1 MADDF
6 ERAILFSFDQSGG
19 VDAGIKAQADSYL
32 QQARASPDCWQL
44 CLARLQGSQYVEVR
58 FWCAQALSQLAR
70 DGYRGLPPQARA
82 QLKASLVAQGAQQ
95 SSAALPGFLK
105 NKVAQA
111 IVAIAGQ
118 EYPDEWPSFFQDLL
132 GTLGQGPAA
141 VDLVCR
147 CGVHG

>member
-1 MADDF
+1 MD
-6 ERAILFSFDQSGG
+6 GG
-19 VDAGIKAQADSYL
+19 VRAAAEAYLAQVK
-32 QQARASPDCWQL
+32 ASPDSWQL
-44 CLARLQGSQYVEVR
+44 CLARFDSSQYVEVR

-70 DGYRGLPPQARA
+70 GGYRALPPDARA
-82 QLKASLVAQGAQQ
+82 ALKRALIQHGASPA
-95 SSAALPGFLK
+95 SAALPAFLK

-141 VDLVCR
+141 VDLFCR
-147 CGVHG
+147 CGACVCARVCACACM